1 MIKATL
7 VHLGTNMWYDFGNDR
22 PGYYKT
28 WEVGA
33 SEKMRFDKKLWVE
46 YLQKMK
52 ECGVN
57 TIVLD
62 IGDGIVYDSHPE
74 LKIEGSLTK
83 EEIKSEIDRVRG
95 MGFDIIPKLNFSTC
109 HDVWLKDYAKMVST
123 KTYYKVCADIIEE
136 VCDLFQP
143 KYLHLGMDEEVYE
156 NQKQYDYIVIR
167 NNELWWH
174 DLYYLVDCVEKK
186 GVRACTWSDYARH
199 RPEEFAQKCP
209 KSVVQCPWYYFNK
222 FYGEMDETHA
232 VRVMPFKFLAEKGF
246 DILAGASNEYFED
259 NVQLLHEYC
268 KAEIDSDKY
277 LGIIQTTWLSVEE
290 KWRDRLFNGA
300 EVMVDL
306 D

>member
-33 SEKMRFDKKLWVE
+33 SEKMRFDKKLWIE
-46 YLQKMK
+46 YLKKMK

-57 TIVLD
+57 AIVLD

-123 KTYYKVCADIIEE
+123 KAYYKVCADIIEE

-143 KYLHLGMDEEVYE
+143 KFLHLGMDEEVYE

-186 GVRACTWSDYARH
+186 GVRACMWSDYARH
-199 RPEEFAQKCP
+199 RPEEFARKCP
-209 KSVVQCPWYYFNK
+209 KSVVQCPWYYFDK
-222 FYGEMDETHA
+222 FYGEMDETHT

-259 NVQLLHEYC
+259 NAQLLHEYC
-268 KAEIDSDKY
+268 KAEIDGDKY

-290 KWRDRLFNGA
+290 KWRERLFNGA
-300 EVMVDL
+300 EVMANL
-306 D
+306 K